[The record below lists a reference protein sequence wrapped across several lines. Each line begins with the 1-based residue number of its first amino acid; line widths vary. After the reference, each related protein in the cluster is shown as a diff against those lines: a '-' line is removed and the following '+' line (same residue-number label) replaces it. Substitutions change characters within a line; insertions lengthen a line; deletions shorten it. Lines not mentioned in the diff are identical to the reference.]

1 MIFKRCL
8 IGLQKGVSK
17 GLKEHLLQ
25 AKRALIES
33 RFGVFI
39 KSMNEKS
46 DKGGLVIRSESS
58 QYIDWDKENEF
69 GMIAELIFIKVYFRK
84 YKSSDSLT

>member
-1 MIFKRCL
+1 MKKL
-8 IGLQKGVSK
+8 
-17 GLKEHLLQ
+17 
-25 AKRALIES
+25 
-33 RFGVFI
+33 
-39 KSMNEKS
+39 